1 MVLLKRLECLAGE
14 YGFFPDERPFPLFLR
29 YSLLILDKPS
39 GPSSHVVTK
48 WIKEALK
55 MDKVGHCGTLD
66 PKVSGVLPIAIG
78 ESTKATAIIATA
90 DKEYIGTMHLH
101 GDVSNEEL
109 EKAVKMFE
117 TVIYQRPPVRSAVS
131 RSLRTRRVY
140 KLEILER
147 NGRDVKLRVVVE
159 SGTYI
164 RKLFFDI
171 GEFLGVGAS
180 MTSLRRVRSGVFT
193 EDMAVSLD
201 KFLSAARKFSES
213 GDWSSLR
220 ELLVPLERALV
231 NLKKVVVKD
240 SAVNAIAY
248 GAPVLAPGVCEVS
261 DGIKKGDVIGV
272 FTLKG
277 EIVAVAKAVMDSS
290 EIISSRRGVVA
301 EPIRV
306 IMERDLYPRMWKG
319 PSQIK
324 PEI

>member
-1 MVLLKRLECLAGE
+1 MSLLKKLECLPGE
-14 YGFFPDERPFPLFLR
+14 HGFFPEKRPFPLFLR

-48 WIKEALK
+48 QVKEALK
-55 MDKVGHCGTLD
+55 MEKVGHCGTLD

-101 GDVSNEEL
+101 GDVSDEEL
-109 EKAVKMFE
+109 ERTVKMFE

-131 RSLRTRRVY
+131 RTLRTRRVY
-140 KLEILER
+140 KLELLER
-147 NGRDVKLRVVVE
+147 SGRDVKLRAVVE

-171 GEFLGVGAS
+171 GEVLGVGAS
-180 MTSLRRVRSGVFT
+180 MTSLRRIRSGVFT
-193 EDMAVSLD
+193 EDMAVSMD
-201 KFLSAARKFSES
+201 KFLAAAKKFSES
-213 GDWSSLR
+213 GDWSALR
-220 ELLVPLERALV
+220 DILVPLERALV
-231 NLKKVVVKD
+231 NLKRIIVKD

-261 DGIKKGDVIGV
+261 DGIKKGDVVGV

-277 EIVAVAKAVMDSS
+277 EIVAIARAVMSSS
-290 EIISSRRGVVA
+290 EIVSSKKGVVA
-301 EPIRV
+301 EPLRV
-306 IMERDLYPRMWKG
+306 IMERDLYPRMWKRG
-319 PSQIK
+319 SIAV
-324 PEI
+324 

>member
-1 MVLLKRLECLAGE
+1 MPIIKRVECLPGE
-14 YGFFPDERPFPLFLR
+14 YGFVPEERPFPLFLR

-48 WIKEALK
+48 QVKEALK

-101 GDVSNEEL
+101 GDVSDEEL

-117 TVIYQRPPVRSAVS
+117 TMIYQRPPVRSAVS
-131 RSLRTRRVY
+131 RSLRTRRIY
-140 KLEILER
+140 RLELLER
-147 NGRDVKLRVVVE
+147 NGRDVKLRAVVE

-171 GEFLGVGAS
+171 GEVLGVGAS

-193 EDMAVSLD
+193 EDMAVSMD
-201 KFLSAARKFSES
+201 RFLLAAKKFSES
-213 GDWSSLR
+213 GDWSALK

-231 NLKKVVVKD
+231 DLKKIVVKD
-240 SAVNAIAY
+240 SAVNAITY
-248 GAPVLAPGVCEVS
+248 GAPVLAPGVCELS
-261 DGIKKGDVIGV
+261 DGIRKGDVIGI

-277 EIVAVAKAVMDSS
+277 EIVAIAKAVMDSS
-290 EIISSRRGVVA
+290 EIASSKRGVVA

-306 IMERDLYPRMWKG
+306 IMERDLYPRMWKK
-319 PSQIK
+319 SLASN
-324 PEI
+324 